1 MPPHRYLLAQR
12 ILRARRLLESGEPIA
27 AVAAATGFVDQ
38 SHLHRHFRRGLDVTP
53 AEYAARFRR

>member
-12 ILRARRLLESGEPIA
+12 ILRARRLLEAGEPIA

-53 AEYAARFRR
+53 AQYAARFRR